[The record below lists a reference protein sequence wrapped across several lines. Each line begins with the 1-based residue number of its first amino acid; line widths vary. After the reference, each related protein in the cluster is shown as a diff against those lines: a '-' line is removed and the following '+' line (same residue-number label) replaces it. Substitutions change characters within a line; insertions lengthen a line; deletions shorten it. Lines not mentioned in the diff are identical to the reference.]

1 MMSRSKRCN
10 RRDFL
15 KAAAAASIF
24 PTIIPASAYGAR
36 ERALPGDRI
45 VMGIIGTGGQG
56 TDNMKNFLRNRNVQV
71 VAVCD
76 VDVSHREAAR
86 QIVNK
91 LYGNDDCTACNDFR
105 EITRRDDIDAV
116 CIATPDHWHVLPAL
130 DAARHGKDMYVQK
143 PLALTIREGRVL
155 SDVVKETG
163 RILQTGSQQRSD
175 ARFHQACELVRNG
188 RIGKLHSVHIGIPDN
203 NRECAASWV
212 PEPVPEG
219 FDYDFWLGPAPFAEY
234 HPDRCHYNFRF
245 ILDYSGGQ
253 VTNFGAHN
261 IDIAQWAL
269 DMDDSGPVEIN
280 GNGIFP
286 SSGIFTTAT
295 HVFFECFYKTGVRL
309 TCKTGK
315 FGMQFEGSEGTIYV
329 DRKEIRALPEAIL
342 DEKIGDNEIH
352 LYESRD
358 HFKNFLDCVASRQQ
372 PICNAEVGHR
382 SSSVC
387 NLGNISML
395 LGRKLVWDPAAEQ
408 FKDDAEANTMLAR
421 EMRGEWSLEA

>member
-1 MMSRSKRCN
+1 MNKSKPCN
-10 RRDFL
+10 RRTFL
-15 KAAAAASIF
+15 KAAAAASLF
-24 PTIIPASAYGAR
+24 PAIIPASAFSAR
-36 ERALPGDRI
+36 ERALPSDRI
-45 VMGIIGTGGQG
+45 TMGIIGTGGQG
-56 TDNMKNFLRNRNVQV
+56 IDNIKNFMRNRNVQV
-71 VAVCD
+71 LAVCD
-76 VDVSHREAAR
+76 VDAAHREEAR
-86 QIVNK
+86 QLVNK
-91 LYGNDDCTACNDFR
+91 FYGNTDCAACNDFS

-155 SDVVKETG
+155 SDVVKEAG

-175 ARFHQACELVRNG
+175 KRFRQACELVRNG

-203 NRECAASWV
+203 NRQCSPTWV

-219 FDYDFWLGPAPFAEY
+219 LDYDLWLGPAPYAEY
-234 HPDRCHYNFRF
+234 HSDRCHYNFRF

-261 IDIAQWAL
+261 LDIAQWAL
-269 DMDDSGPVEIN
+269 DMDDSGPVEIS

-286 SSGIFTTAT
+286 ASGIFTTAT
-295 HVFFECFYKTGVRL
+295 RVFFECIYENGVRL

-329 DRKEIRALPEAIL
+329 DRKEIRSVPDTIL
-342 DEKIGDNEIH
+342 KEEIGENEIH

-358 HFKNFLDCVASRQQ
+358 HFRNFLDCVVSREQ

-382 SSSVC
+382 SSSLC

-395 LGRKLVWDPAAEQ
+395 LGRRLVWDPKAEQ
-408 FKDDAEANTMLAR
+408 FKEDAEANGMLAR
-421 EMRGEWSLEA
+421 EMRGEWSLEG

>member
-1 MMSRSKRCN
+1 MNKLQPFN
-10 RRDFL
+10 RRTFL
-15 KAAAAASIF
+15 KATAASLF
-24 PTIIPASAYGAR
+24 PAIIPASAFGAW
-36 ERALPGDRI
+36 ESALPSDRI
-45 VMGIIGTGGQG
+45 TMGIIGTGGQG
-56 TDNMKNFLRNRNVQV
+56 IDNMKNFMRNKNVQV
-71 VAVCD
+71 LAVCD
-76 VDVSHREAAR
+76 VDAAHREEAR
-86 QIVNK
+86 QLVNQF
-91 LYGNDDCTACNDFR
+91 YGNADCAACNDFS

-155 SDVVKETG
+155 SDVVKEAG

-175 ARFHQACELVRNG
+175 KRFRQACELVRNG

-203 NRECAASWV
+203 NRQCSPTWV

-219 FDYDFWLGPAPFAEY
+219 LDYDLWLGPAPYAEY

-261 IDIAQWAL
+261 LDIAQWAL
-269 DMDDSGPVEIN
+269 DMDDSGPVEIS

-286 SSGIFTTAT
+286 ASGIFTTAT
-295 HVFFECFYKTGVRL
+295 RVFFECIYENGVRL

-329 DRKEIRALPEAIL
+329 DRKEIRSVPDTIL
-342 DEKIGDNEIH
+342 KEEIGENEIH

-358 HFKNFLDCVASRQQ
+358 HFRNFLDCVVSREQ

-382 SSSVC
+382 SSSLC

-395 LGRKLVWDPAAEQ
+395 LGRRLVWDPKAEQ
-408 FKDDAEANTMLAR
+408 FKEDAEANGMLAR
-421 EMRGEWSLEA
+421 EMRGEWSLEG

>member
-1 MMSRSKRCN
+1 MTKLNPCN
-10 RRDFL
+10 RRTFL
-15 KAAAAASIF
+15 KAAAAASLS
-24 PTIIPASAYGAR
+24 PEIIPASAFGAR
-36 ERALPGDRI
+36 ERALPSDRI
-45 VMGIIGTGGQG
+45 TMGIIGTGGQG
-56 TDNMKNFLRNRNVQV
+56 IDNMKQFLRSRQVQV

-76 VDVSHREAAR
+76 VDAAHRDEAR
-86 QIVNK
+86 KLVNK
-91 LYGNDDCTACNDFR
+91 MYANSDCTACNDFR

-175 ARFHQACELVRNG
+175 ERFHRACELVRNG
-188 RIGKLHSVHIGIPDN
+188 RIGKLHSIHIGIPDN
-203 NRECAASWV
+203 NRECTPTWV

-219 FDYDFWLGPAPFAEY
+219 FDYDFWLGPAPYAEY

-261 IDIAQWAL
+261 LDIAQWAL
-269 DMDDSGPVEIN
+269 DMDDSGPIEIA
-280 GNGIFP
+280 GNGVFP
-286 SSGIFTTAT
+286 ESGIFTTAT
-295 HVFFECFYKTGVRL
+295 RVFFECTYANGVRL

-315 FGMQFEGSEGTIYV
+315 FGMRFEGSEGTLYV
-329 DRKEIRALPEAIL
+329 DRSEIWALPEDIL
-342 DEKIGDNEIH
+342 KEDIGDDEIH
-352 LYESRD
+352 LYRSRD
-358 HFKNFLDCVASRQQ
+358 HFRNFIDCVKSREQ

-395 LGRKLVWDPAAEQ
+395 LGRRLHWDPKAEQ
-408 FKDDAEANTMLAR
+408 FKNDDEANLMIAR
-421 EMRGEWSLEA
+421 ELRGDWSLET